1 MSCAQG
7 YAGHSYNLTARLN
20 FKKGLILSH
29 RHVLYIHT
37 HTHTLYHFIL
47 CVYINFFY
55 LLNVSGFVFVFWVSK
70 CVQDRMTARS

>member
-7 YAGHSYNLTARLN
+7 YAGHSYNLAARLN

-37 HTHTLYHFIL
+37 HILYNFIL

-55 LLNVSGFVFVFWVSK
+55 LLSVSGFVFVFWVYK
-70 CVQDRMTARS
+70 CVQDRMTATS